1 MRSREGES
9 LVQSL
14 GRVGPWDAPFA
25 LMKGSILA
33 ALLVVRVL
41 SSLPLYRQEKHLRYF
56 VQGHLASGQD
66 SHPGCIP
73 RVHAFHHSAPSTCY
87 RQREMGRGGAESR
100 EPTTKR
106 MYLHTGMGVRALQP
120 LSSCW
125 FLSLELPN
133 WQQGARAPI
142 LAKLLQ
148 AAK

>member
-1 MRSREGES
+1 MHFTTQHPA
-9 LVQSL
+9 LVTGK
-14 GRVGPWDAPFA
+14 GRW
-25 LMKGSILA
+25 
-33 ALLVVRVL
+33 
-41 SSLPLYRQEKHLRYF
+41 E
-56 VQGHLASGQD
+56 
-66 SHPGCIP
+66 
-73 RVHAFHHSAPSTCY
+73 
-87 RQREMGRGGAESR
+87 GAEPRAENR

-142 LAKLLQ
+142 LPKLLQ